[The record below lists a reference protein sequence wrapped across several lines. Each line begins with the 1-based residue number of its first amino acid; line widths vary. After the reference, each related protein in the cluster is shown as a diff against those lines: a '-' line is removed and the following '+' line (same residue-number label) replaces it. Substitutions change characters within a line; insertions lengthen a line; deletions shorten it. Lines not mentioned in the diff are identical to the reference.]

1 MDHAGGARPPRRRG
15 PTEYD
20 NDIRELSMKVLALI
34 AGIFFLLLGIAGFV
48 PAFAMNGMLFGV
60 FPIHTTHS
68 LVFIVAGAAGIMIAL
83 SRRKAIAP
91 PRAPG
96 NDMRDFV

>member
-1 MDHAGGARPPRRRG
+1 
-15 PTEYD
+15 
-20 NDIRELSMKVLALI
+20 MKVLALI

-83 SRRKAIAP
+83 SRRKAIVP

-96 NDMRDFV
+96 HDLRDFV

>member
-1 MDHAGGARPPRRRG
+1 
-15 PTEYD
+15 
-20 NDIRELSMKVLALI
+20 MKVLALI

-48 PAFAMNGMLFGV
+48 PAFAANGMLFGV
-60 FPIHTTHS
+60 FPVHTTHS
-68 LVFIVAGAAGIMIAL
+68 LIFLVAGVAGIMIGV

-96 NDMRDFV
+96 HDLRDFV

>member
-1 MDHAGGARPPRRRG
+1 
-15 PTEYD
+15 
-20 NDIRELSMKVLALI
+20 MKALALI

-60 FPIHTTHS
+60 LPIHATHS
-68 LVFIVAGAAGIMIAL
+68 LVYLVAGAVGIMIGV

-91 PRAPG
+91 PRTPG
-96 NDMRDFV
+96 RDLRDFV